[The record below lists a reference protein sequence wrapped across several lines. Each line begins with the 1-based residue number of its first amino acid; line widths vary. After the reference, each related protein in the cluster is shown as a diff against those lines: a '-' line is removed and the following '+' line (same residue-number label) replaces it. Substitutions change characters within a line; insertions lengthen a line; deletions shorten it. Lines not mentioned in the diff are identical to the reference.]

1 MARPTSSG
9 GGSSSSSEEDGDA
22 EWKAA
27 IQSIAATTTATFT
40 ANGSNSSTVTTQ
52 TTRNNLVS
60 NSTPDTDDYVDKAD
74 EIDQRK
80 HPQKLKNYQLKAQKL
95 LDNMLEK
102 HLVIV
107 KDACNVSD
115 ADSVVNESGV
125 RLFKNSTP
133 GIVFDHVDEIQG
145 PRKKPK
151 LLPRRGIDENSKEF
165 RRQLRSIAVDGKDIL
180 AAARDASQRSLA
192 RLEAKEATAKERAK
206 REEARITELKR
217 IRGERWLPSMARQM
231 QVKMGSN
238 AEAAAL
244 FNLFVKKPW
253 KMTMA
258 VVLAVVIDGLGLF
271 VRTLWDLQ
279 ERRFSATFN
288 AVTSAAISITMAL
301 VVCLLSLHGH
311 ATPEIGVAY
320 I

>member
-1 MARPTSSG
+1 MIAGLAMARPTSSG
-9 GGSSSSSEEDGDA
+9 GGSSSSEEDGDA

-40 ANGSNSSTVTTQ
+40 ANGSNSSTVTIQ

-206 REEARITELKR
+206 REEARIAELKR
-217 IRGERWLPSMARQM
+217 IKGERWLPSMAREM
-231 QVKMGSN
+231 Q
-238 AEAAAL
+238 
-244 FNLFVKKPW
+244 
-253 KMTMA
+253 
-258 VVLAVVIDGLGLF
+258 
-271 VRTLWDLQ
+271 
-279 ERRFSATFN
+279 
-288 AVTSAAISITMAL
+288 
-301 VVCLLSLHGH
+301 LSKRSGQQL
-311 ATPEIGVAY
+311 
-320 I
+320 

>member
-1 MARPTSSG
+1 MIAGLAMARPTSSG
-9 GGSSSSSEEDGDA
+9 GGSSSSEEDGDA

-80 HPQKLKNYQLKAQKL
+80 HPQKLKNYQLKMKF
-95 LDNMLEK
+95 
-102 HLVIV
+102 
-107 KDACNVSD
+107 KDPERNQ
-115 ADSVVNESGV
+115 NFFPEEGLM
-125 RLFKNSTP
+125 RT
-133 GIVFDHVDEIQG
+133 
-145 PRKKPK
+145 RK
-151 LLPRRGIDENSKEF
+151 

-253 KMTMA
+253 KMTKMA

>member
-1 MARPTSSG
+1 MDGSVITGLAVVSGKVDICRALLGKVPDKFKVVGLVATTVFSISMQPVPLTFLLIQSSAPLWTQEDSEA
-9 GGSSSSSEEDGDA
+9 SSNYCGEVKGLYA

-231 QVKMGSN
+231 Q
-238 AEAAAL
+238 
-244 FNLFVKKPW
+244 
-253 KMTMA
+253 
-258 VVLAVVIDGLGLF
+258 
-271 VRTLWDLQ
+271 
-279 ERRFSATFN
+279 
-288 AVTSAAISITMAL
+288 
-301 VVCLLSLHGH
+301 LSKRSGQQL
-311 ATPEIGVAY
+311 
-320 I
+320 